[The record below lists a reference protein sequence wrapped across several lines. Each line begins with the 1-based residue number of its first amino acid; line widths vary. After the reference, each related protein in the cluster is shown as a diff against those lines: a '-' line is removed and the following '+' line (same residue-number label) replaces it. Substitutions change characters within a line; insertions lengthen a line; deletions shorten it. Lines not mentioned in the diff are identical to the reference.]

1 MPPSSDQYP
10 SISKYAPVMPS
21 AYWAPIEP
29 FVTAVVETA
38 APQVSYTEKQLY
50 AVTVRLAL
58 WAWQT
63 ASLPLEIDEIFA
75 APVIDRFVAVG
86 LPQYT
91 MAGRNTMRSRLHRM
105 SDVLLGPGRDPN
117 RARPMG
123 NSDPSAPYSEPEVA
137 TLLSWAAVQH
147 AGERRSS
154 AAALLALGLGAG
166 LTNREITEL
175 RLRDID
181 ADAEGVVVTVR
192 GNRARCVP
200 VLREWESA
208 LVQRVAGRSP
218 DGWAFCEGQEGVN
231 RNLVSNFVARSNG
244 DFGPTTR
251 RMHATWIV
259 THLEMG
265 TPMVPLLRA
274 AGLKDPEPL
283 GRFLPFVRD
292 VGGSD
297 ARELLRG

>member
-1 MPPSSDQYP
+1 MTASPDYLP
-10 SISKYAPVMPS
+10 ISKYAPVIPS
-21 AYWAPIEP
+21 AYWAPIGP
-29 FVTAVVETA
+29 FVTAVVEAA
-38 APQVSYTEKQLY
+38 APHVSSTEKQLY

-63 ASLPLEIDEIFA
+63 ASLPLEVDEIFA

-105 SDVLLGPGRDPN
+105 SDILLGPDRDPD

-123 NSDPSAPYSEPEVA
+123 NSDPSAPYGEPEVA
-137 TLLSWAAVQH
+137 ALLSWAAVQPR
-147 AGERRSS
+147 GERQGS
-154 AAALLALGLGAG
+154 AAALLSLGLGAG
-166 LTNREITEL
+166 LTNREITGL
-175 RLRDID
+175 RIEDID
-181 ADAEGVVVTVR
+181 ADDDGVVITVR
-192 GNRARCVP
+192 GDRARRVP

-208 LVQRVAGRSP
+208 LVERLAGRRP
-218 DGWAFCEGQEGVN
+218 GGWVFCEGQAGVN
-231 RNLVSNFVARSNG
+231 RNLVSNFVARSYG

-274 AGLKDPEPL
+274 AGLKVPEPL
-283 GRFLPFVRD
+283 GRFLRFVRD
-292 VGGSD
+292 VDDED